1 MTALLLAGVLALL
14 SPAEVPWC
22 GPTRLTAYVR
32 TDYGPGA
39 TTYDGTSIVTSENIA
54 AASWDVA
61 LGSLAE
67 IPGLGV
73 YRIADRG
80 MLGSGEPMPWLDI
93 ATWSRQEAYALTSIR
108 RVCFRRP
115 AT

>member
-1 MTALLLAGVLALL
+1 V
-14 SPAEVPWC
+14 
-22 GPTRLTAYVR
+22 TAYVR
-32 TDYGPGA
+32 SEYGPY
-39 TTYDGTSIVTSENIA
+39 TFDGTPIGTPEPIA
-54 AASWDVA
+54 AASQDVA

-73 YRIADRG
+73 YRVADRG
-80 MLGSGEPMPWLDI
+80 MLGSGEPMPWVDV
-93 ATWSRQEAYALTSIR
+93 AVWSRAEAFSLTSVR